1 MQNICARKFRSAT
14 ATLLLSEDQCPM
26 MMYIFA
32 NHSKYFCKQNLYSF
46 VSEKYLFK
54 PVQKY
59 FCFGNLDPPQLS
71 CCYLRISVQR
81 SIFLQIIQ
89 SISYKNYLKYLSNRC
104 KSIFVRK
111 SGSATVILLLSEDQC
126 PPKHLMYTCA
136 DNDAVWIFISWP
148 CIPFLL
154 S

>member
-14 ATLLLSEDQCPM
+14 VTLLLSEDQCPM
-26 MMYIFA
+26 MMHIFA

-46 VSEKYLFK
+46 VSEKYL
-54 PVQKY
+54 
-59 FCFGNLDPPQLS
+59 L
-71 CCYLRISVQR
+71 
-81 SIFLQIIQ
+81 
-89 SISYKNYLKYLSNRC
+89 NRC

-154 S
+154 SLHQRFLFLKMLLLKFWNYLHLILMFMDACLNVNFAYHTID

>member
-1 MQNICARKFRSAT
+1 MSIDMGRRIV
-14 ATLLLSEDQCPM
+14 QCWC
-26 MMYIFA
+26 IFLQSFKVFLQTKSVFFCQWEGQIR
-32 NHSKYFCKQNLYSF
+32 HSYLVVIWGS
-46 VSEKYLFK
+46 VST
-54 PVQKY
+54 VQWRCIY
-59 FCFGNLDPPQLS
+59 
-71 CCYLRISVQR
+71 
-81 SIFLQIIQ
+81 LQIIQ
-89 SISYKNYLKYLSNRC
+89 SISYKNHLEYLSNRC